1 MESDVLLGF
10 LSHNGLPLILAVTAL
25 VVTLLVAITVFRM
38 KSRTTAHHDILK
50 ERVDALWR
58 DRDELRVNQFN
69 GYSDNKN
76 KPGAVSPGNTSTA
89 EQFAT
94 EKAAYEDVWPQVWS
108 LHDKLGMFLRSVES
122 GEPTGELRVE
132 ARNAA
137 LEARSTLNRVRPFCH
152 DEVDDLVTQLID
164 TDIKA
169 HLAACQYMDLLK
181 GGASANPNHDR
192 TVQREKFRML
202 YDGEARELMSQLV
215 ATIRSRTIKRG

>member
-1 MESDVLLGF
+1 MESDVLFGF
-10 LSHNGLPLILAVTAL
+10 LPHNSLPLILAAAAL
-25 VVTLLVAITVFRM
+25 VVSLLVAITVLRM

-58 DRDELRVNQFN
+58 DRDELRVDQFN
-69 GYSDNKN
+69 GYNDNR
-76 KPGAVSPGNTSTA
+76 PGAANPASTSTA

-94 EKAAYEDVWPQVWS
+94 EKAAYSDVWPQVWL

-137 LEARSTLNRVRPFCH
+137 LDARNTLNRVRPFCH
-152 DEVDDLVTQLID
+152 DDVDNLVTRLID

-181 GGASANPNHDR
+181 DSAAASSNHDR

-202 YDGEARELMSQLV
+202 YDGEARELMGQLV
-215 ATIRSRTIKRG
+215 TAIRSRTIKRG